1 MKEFSKSGGFQVGGA
16 SMHPGHLPTC
26 PMDGV
31 TWSQQKGETPKEGT
45 TGTRCSTCW
54 RVPPGESMVQR
65 IDSLNFW
72 CKSSFLYCFS
82 ISNDIIANRMVQRGM
97 YISWWNMVEHLVEER
112 NKATESKSPQSKRRL
127 SRVLPDFCA
136 PNWWDE
142 TPEGF

>member
-65 IDSLNFW
+65 IDSLNFCVQKFVFILFFNLKRYN
-72 CKSSFLYCFS
+72 CKQNGAKGHVHFL
-82 ISNDIIANRMVQRGM
+82 
-97 YISWWNMVEHLVEER
+97 VEHGG
-112 NKATESKSPQSKRRL
+112 TS
-127 SRVLPDFCA
+127 C
-136 PNWWDE
+136 
-142 TPEGF
+142 